1 MAERRSFQTD
11 RILAVSDGV
20 VAISITLLALTLS
33 VPVVKEIS
41 DSEGLW
47 PELRGLWR
55 EVLAYVMSFF
65 IVGLLWSYHH
75 LVFRHIR
82 RANGTLLFLNM
93 LFLLAISMMPFSSAL
108 VANNWDERLAAIVY
122 GSSLLLAA
130 MAVAAIFA
138 YATSRRRLVDPDLDD
153 TFIRREN
160 IIAVWLLLVL
170 AAAAALGF
178 INPVLTYSVLGIL
191 VTFYWVTIALDR
203 EGVSARRK

>member
-65 IVGLLWSYHH
+65 IVGLLW
-75 LVFRHIR
+75 
-82 RANGTLLFLNM
+82 
-93 LFLLAISMMPFSSAL
+93 
-108 VANNWDERLAAIVY
+108 
-122 GSSLLLAA
+122 
-130 MAVAAIFA
+130 
-138 YATSRRRLVDPDLDD
+138 
-153 TFIRREN
+153 
-160 IIAVWLLLVL
+160 
-170 AAAAALGF
+170 
-178 INPVLTYSVLGIL
+178 
-191 VTFYWVTIALDR
+191 
-203 EGVSARRK
+203 